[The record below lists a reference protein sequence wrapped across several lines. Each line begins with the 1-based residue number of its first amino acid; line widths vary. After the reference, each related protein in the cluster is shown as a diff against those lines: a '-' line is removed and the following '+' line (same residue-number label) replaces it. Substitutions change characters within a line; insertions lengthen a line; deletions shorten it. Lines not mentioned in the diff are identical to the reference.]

1 MLRDLGRRLGR
12 GGLPPTTE
20 PDDPV
25 EPPAPP
31 QLDAVAYTDAAVVR
45 GHLEFAGLDRLT
57 EALNTADSF
66 LLTDAEVETLADG
79 TVTQAAVVRVA
90 RDDLVAMAAGGPRG
104 DPTRRVRTQA
114 QPVVIESGPYQLTGR
129 VHALAGADPIGS
141 LKRRRVMVPL
151 TAAQVVFAVAGRP
164 RFDTMDLLIINRDL
178 IDVIHG
184 PHDAPAAPAPP
195 AAPGAAP

>member
-1 MLRDLGRRLGR
+1 L
-12 GGLPPTTE
+12 
-20 PDDPV
+20 
-25 EPPAPP
+25 P

-45 GHLEFAGLDRLT
+45 GRLEFAGLDRLT
-57 EALNTADSF
+57 EALNAADSF
-66 LLTDAEVETLADG
+66 LLTDAEVESLADG
-79 TVTQAAVVRVA
+79 AVTQAAVMRVA

-151 TAAQVVFAVAGRP
+151 TAAEVVFAVAGRP
-164 RFDTMDLLIINRDL
+164 RFDSMDLLIINRDL

-184 PHDAPAAPAPP
+184 PHDAPAAPVGPATP

>member
-12 GGLPPTTE
+12 GGLPPSTE

-25 EPPAPP
+25 EPPLAP
-31 QLDAVAYTDAAVVR
+31 QLDITAYTDSAILQ
-45 GHLEFAGLDRLT
+45 GHLAFDGIDRLT
-57 EALNTADSF
+57 DALNAADSF
-66 LLTDAEVETLADG
+66 LLTEVEAESLSDG
-79 TVTQAAVVRVA
+79 ALTNAAVVRVA

-104 DPTRRVRTQA
+104 DPSRRVRTQA
-114 QPVVIESGPYQLTGR
+114 QPVTIQSGPYELTGR

-151 TAAQVVFAVAGRP
+151 TFAHVAFTVAGRP
-164 RFDTMDLLIINRDL
+164 RYASMDLLIINRDL

-184 PHDAPAAPAPP
+184 PHEEP
-195 AAPGAAP
+195 AAPGAVP